1 METLEQCVKFFQN
14 KQYRHY
20 NNMCNLC
27 KVTLMTFKTMYESR
41 SKLILKTRHHCDACA
56 AIHWTNYFNLNVCSK
71 NNSALPRFWFAWNIL

>member
-1 METLEQCVKFFQN
+1 MCKVFSKQTIQTLQ
-14 KQYRHY
+14 QYVQFV
-20 NNMCNLC
+20 

-71 NNSALPRFWFAWNIL
+71 NNSALPRFWFPWNIL